1 MSINRNN
8 YEEYFILYN
17 DNELSAEEMRRV
29 EEFVAANIDLTEEF
43 ELLKEL
49 KLDPADEIRF
59 DKSNLYKPITLQD
72 DILQPTTEQ
81 EKLLMYIDNELSQKE
96 KAALETQLK
105 ANVALQKEF
114 ELLAKTKMVPDLNI
128 VHPDKQSLYKREEQP
143 SRVISMIW
151 VRVAVAAALILVMGL
166 IWLNRSAAPTT
177 IDPVIVK
184 TEASDIKTIEV
195 PKVSSNESAVKSDE
209 GNIELKDFAA
219 NNNVIK
225 EDKGI
230 GNINTSSVKKE
241 LNKSQNKLPKENTT
255 NLLEGSKYKEPDENI
270 MAVVKQPDFNT
281 DQHSLTTPRES
292 RKVIDEVPQ
301 VAQKTVDVVDM
312 PSVTTVKS
320 DYATEALLNN
330 NPGEEQ
336 ESIAQENSS
345 RKGAFRG
352 LLRKANRF
360 VNKVTNPDTNGPSV
374 KVASFEIAL
383 AK

>member
-17 DNELSAEEMRRV
+17 DNELSAEEKRRV
-29 EEFVAANIDLTEEF
+29 EEFVAANIDLKEEF

-59 DKSNLYKPITLQD
+59 DKTNLYKPITLQD

-81 EKLLMYIDNELSQKE
+81 EKLLMYLDNELGQKE

-105 ANVALQKEF
+105 ANVALQREF
-114 ELLAKTKMVPDLNI
+114 ELLAKTRMVPDLNI

-151 VRVAVAAALILVMGL
+151 VRVAVAAALILVVGL

-184 TEASDIKTIEV
+184 TEASEIKPIEA
-195 PKVSSNESAVKSDE
+195 PKVSSNESVVKSDE
-209 GNIELKDFAA
+209 GNIEMKDFAA
-219 NNNVIK
+219 NDNVVK
-225 EDKGI
+225 DDKGKE
-230 GNINTSSVKKE
+230 NINTGSVKKE
-241 LNKSQNKLPKENTT
+241 LNKSQNKLPKEKAT
-255 NLLEGSKYKEPDENI
+255 NVLEAPKYNEPDQNT
-270 MAVVKQPDFNT
+270 MAVVKQPEVDA
-281 DQHSLTTPRES
+281 DQHSLVTQRES
-292 RKVIDEVPQ
+292 RKMIDEVPQ
-301 VAQKTVDVVDM
+301 LAQKQVDIIDR
-312 PSVTTVKS
+312 PSVSPIKS
-320 DYATEALLNN
+320 DYATEALLNDN
-330 NPGEEQ
+330 SNEEQ